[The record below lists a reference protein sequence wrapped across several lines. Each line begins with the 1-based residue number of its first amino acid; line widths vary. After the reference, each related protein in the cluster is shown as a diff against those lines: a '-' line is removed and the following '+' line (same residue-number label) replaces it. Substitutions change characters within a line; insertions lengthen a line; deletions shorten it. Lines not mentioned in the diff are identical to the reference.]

1 MAIRSRYEE
10 DVYTNNHTSVWGS
23 FWSNGQWGYKCCHSF
38 VKVFFLHLC
47 TLMNNILLVINNY
60 YITYNIKLLMYGGYL
75 FTVEVGVLCYVRRV
89 IVQTLLSILM

>member
-1 MAIRSRYEE
+1 MDNGVINAAILSSKY
-10 DVYTNNHTSVWGS
+10 
-23 FWSNGQWGYKCCHSF
+23 
-38 VKVFFLHLC
+38 FFLHLC